1 MTTPRKKQ
9 NEEQSD
15 PESQSQ
21 RMIEHVM
28 LFKVFPTIFIFIVF
42 EGTND

>member
-15 PESQSQ
+15 PESQK
-21 RMIEHVM
+21 MIEHVM
-28 LFKVFPTIFIFIVF
+28 FFKVFPTIFIFIVF